1 MKIIHF
7 LFLFV
12 LSVNSYSNQEILT
25 LGFGSC
31 LHQDRSM
38 AILKTI
44 EKKELD
50 LFMFIGDNVYGDQE
64 DGELDKLIRTY
75 KQQYNNLENFLK
87 NVSTEF
93 IWDDH
98 DFGINDGGSNYR
110 YKDRAKE
117 LFLETWKIPS
127 NDPRRLRDGL
137 YFDKMIKK
145 NGLKVH
151 LIFLDNRSFKS
162 EWKLTDEFNKEG
174 KERYV
179 KDFDPEKTLLG
190 KKQWQW
196 LKDKLNEDSDIKIIL
211 SSLQILS
218 LGHGWESWDKLPL
231 ERERLFNLIDE
242 SNVSNL
248 FILSGDRHRGGFY
261 RFKTNDNNDIHEF
274 TSSSLNLPI
283 PFNTEEKGPLRIG
296 STYRKANFGVVRIFE
311 DKVVMELTSHK
322 GKVVNSLSLEIN

>member
-1 MKIIHF
+1 MKIIYF

-12 LSVNSYSNQEILT
+12 LSVNSYSNQEILS

-87 NVSTEF
+87 NVRTEF

-98 DFGINDGGSNYR
+98 DFGLNDGGSNYR

-127 NDPRRLRDGL
+127 QDPRRLRDGL

-179 KDFDPEKTLLG
+179 KDFDPDKTLLG

-196 LKDKLNEDSDIKIIL
+196 LKNKLNEDSDIKIIL

-261 RFKTNDNNDIHEF
+261 SFKTDDNNDIYEF

-311 DKVVMELTSHK
+311 DKVVMELTSNK
-322 GKVVNSLSLEIN
+322 GKVVNSLNVEIN

>member
-179 KDFDPEKTLLG
+179 KDFDPQKTLLG

-311 DKVVMELTSHK
+311 DKVVMELTSNK

>member
-179 KDFDPEKTLLG
+179 KDFDPQKTLLG

-242 SNVSNL
+242 SDVSNL

-261 RFKTNDNNDIHEF
+261 RFKTNDNNDIYEF

-311 DKVVMELTSHK
+311 DKVVMELTSNK
-322 GKVVNSLSLEIN
+322 GKVVDSLSVEIN

>member
-1 MKIIHF
+1 MKIIRF
-7 LFLFV
+7 LFLY
-12 LSVNSYSNQEILT
+12 LISVNLYSTQEILT

-50 LFMFIGDNVYGDQE
+50 LFMFIGDNVYGDQK

-98 DFGINDGGSNYR
+98 DFGLNDGGSDYR

-127 NDPRRLRDGL
+127 QDPRRLRDGL
-137 YFDKMIKK
+137 YFDKMIEK

-151 LIFLDNRSFKS
+151 LIFLDNRTFKS

-179 KDFDPEKTLLG
+179 KDFDPDKTLLG

-196 LKDKLNEDSDIKIIL
+196 LKDKLNEDSNIKIIL

-242 SNVSNL
+242 SDVSNL

-261 RFKTNDNNDIHEF
+261 RFKTDDNNDIYEF

-311 DKVVMELTSHK
+311 DRVVLELTSNK
-322 GKVVNSLSLEIN
+322 GKVVNSLNVEIN

>member
-1 MKIIHF
+1 MKIIRF
-7 LFLFV
+7 LFLY
-12 LSVNSYSNQEILT
+12 LISVNLYSTQEILT

-50 LFMFIGDNVYGDQE
+50 LFMFIGDNVYGDQK

-98 DFGINDGGSNYR
+98 DFGLNDGGSDYR

-127 NDPRRLRDGL
+127 QDPRRLRDGL
-137 YFDKMIKK
+137 YFDKMIEK

-151 LIFLDNRSFKS
+151 LIFLDNRTFKS

-179 KDFDPEKTLLG
+179 KDFDPDKTLLG

-196 LKDKLNEDSDIKIIL
+196 LKDKLNEDSNIKIIL

-248 FILSGDRHRGGFY
+248 FIFSGDRHRGGFY
-261 RFKTNDNNDIHEF
+261 SFKTDDNNDIYEF

-296 STYRKANFGVVRIFE
+296 STYRKANFGVVRIFK
-311 DKVVMELTSHK
+311 DKVVMELTSNK
-322 GKVVNSLSLEIN
+322 GKVVNSLNVEIN

>member
-179 KDFDPEKTLLG
+179 KDFDPQKTLLG

-242 SNVSNL
+242 SDVSNL

-261 RFKTNDNNDIHEF
+261 RFKTNDNNDIYEF

-311 DKVVMELTSHK
+311 DKVVMELTSNK
-322 GKVVNSLSLEIN
+322 GKVVNSLSLEFN

>member
-179 KDFDPEKTLLG
+179 KDFDPQKTLLG

-242 SNVSNL
+242 SDVSNL

-311 DKVVMELTSHK
+311 DKVVMELTSNK
-322 GKVVNSLSLEIN
+322 GKVVDSLSIEIN

>member
-1 MKIIHF
+1 MKITHF
-7 LFLFV
+7 L
-12 LSVNSYSNQEILT
+12 LSVLISINLYANQEIVT

-38 AILKTI
+38 AILNTI

-75 KQQYNNLENFLK
+75 KQQYNNLEDFLK

-98 DFGINDGGSNYR
+98 DFGLNDGGSNYR
-110 YKDRAKE
+110 YKDTAKE
-117 LFLETWKIPS
+117 LFLETWQIPA
-127 NDPRRLRDGL
+127 NDPRRQRDGL
-137 YFDKMIKK
+137 YFDKMVKK
-145 NGLKVH
+145 NGMKIH
-151 LIFLDNRSFKS
+151 LIFLDNRTFKS

-179 KDFDPEKTLLG
+179 EDFNPEKTLLG
-190 KKQWQW
+190 KKQWSW
-196 LKDKLNEDSDIKIIL
+196 LKDKLKVDSNIKIIL

-218 LGHGWESWDKLPL
+218 LGHGWESWDKFPL
-231 ERERLFNLIDE
+231 ERSRIFNLIDE
-242 SNVSNL
+242 SNVSNF

-261 RFKTNDNNDIHEF
+261 QFKTADNKNIYEF

-283 PFNTEEKGPLRIG
+283 PFNTEEEGPLRIG

-311 DKVVMELTSHK
+311 DEVVMELTSHT
-322 GKVVNSLSLEIN
+322 GEVVNSLNVAIN

>member
-1 MKIIHF
+1 MKIIRF
-7 LFLFV
+7 LFFYLISIN
-12 LSVNSYSNQEILT
+12 LHSTQEILT

-50 LFMFIGDNVYGDQE
+50 LFMFIGDNVYGDQK

-98 DFGINDGGSNYR
+98 DFGLNDGGSDYR

-127 NDPRRLRDGL
+127 QDQRRLRDGL
-137 YFDKMIKK
+137 YFDKMIEK

-151 LIFLDNRSFKS
+151 LIFLDNRTFKS

-179 KDFDPEKTLLG
+179 KDFDPNKTLLG

-196 LKDKLNEDSDIKIIL
+196 LKEKLNEDSNIKIIL

-261 RFKTNDNNDIHEF
+261 RFKTNDNNDIYEF

-311 DKVVMELTSHK
+311 DKVVMELTSNK
-322 GKVVNSLSLEIN
+322 GKVVNSLNIEIN

>member
-38 AILKTI
+38 AILRTI
-44 EKKELD
+44 EEKELD

-127 NDPRRLRDGL
+127 NDLRRLRDGL

-179 KDFDPEKTLLG
+179 KDFDPQKTLLG

-242 SNVSNL
+242 SDVSNL
-248 FILSGDRHRGGFY
+248 IILSGDRHRGGFY

-311 DKVVMELTSHK
+311 DKVVMELTSNK

>member
-1 MKIIHF
+1 MKIIRF
-7 LFLFV
+7 LFLY
-12 LSVNSYSNQEILT
+12 LISVNLYSTQEILT

-50 LFMFIGDNVYGDQE
+50 LFMFIGDNVYGDQK

-98 DFGINDGGSNYR
+98 DFGLNDGGSDYR

-127 NDPRRLRDGL
+127 QDPRRLRDGL
-137 YFDKMIKK
+137 YFDKMIEK

-151 LIFLDNRSFKS
+151 LIFLDNRTFKS

-179 KDFDPEKTLLG
+179 KDFDPDKTLLG

-196 LKDKLNEDSDIKIIL
+196 LKDKLNEDSNIKIIL

-242 SNVSNL
+242 SNISNL
-248 FILSGDRHRGGFY
+248 FIFSGDRHRGGFY
-261 RFKTNDNNDIHEF
+261 SFKTDDNNDIYEF

-311 DKVVMELTSHK
+311 DKVVMELTSNK
-322 GKVVNSLSLEIN
+322 GKVVNSLNVEIN

>member
-242 SNVSNL
+242 SDVSNL
-248 FILSGDRHRGGFY
+248 IILSGDRHRGGFY

-283 PFNTEEKGPLRIG
+283 PFNTEENGPLRIG

-311 DKVVMELTSHK
+311 DKVVMELTSNT
-322 GKVVNSLSLEIN
+322 GKVVNSLNLEIN

>member
-1 MKIIHF
+1 MKIIRF
-7 LFLFV
+7 LFLY
-12 LSVNSYSNQEILT
+12 LISVNLYSTQEILT

-50 LFMFIGDNVYGDQE
+50 LFMFIGDNVYGDQK

-98 DFGINDGGSNYR
+98 DFGLNDGGSDYR

-127 NDPRRLRDGL
+127 QDPRRLRDGL

-179 KDFDPEKTLLG
+179 KDFDPDKTLLG

-261 RFKTNDNNDIHEF
+261 RFKTDDNNDIYEF

-311 DKVVMELTSHK
+311 DKVVMELTSNK
-322 GKVVNSLSLEIN
+322 GKVVNSLNVEIN

>member
-110 YKDRAKE
+110 YKERAKE

-151 LIFLDNRSFKS
+151 LIFLDNRTFKS

-179 KDFDPEKTLLG
+179 EDFDPDKTLLG

-196 LKDKLNEDSDIKIIL
+196 LKDKLNEDSNIKIIL

-242 SNVSNL
+242 SNLSKL
-248 FILSGDRHRGGFY
+248 FIFSGDRHRGGFY
-261 RFKTNDNNDIHEF
+261 SFKTDDNNDIYEF

-311 DKVVMELTSHK
+311 DKVVMELTSNK
-322 GKVVNSLSLEIN
+322 GKVVNSLYLDIN

>member
-1 MKIIHF
+1 MKIIRF
-7 LFLFV
+7 LFLY
-12 LSVNSYSNQEILT
+12 LISVNLYSTQEILT

-50 LFMFIGDNVYGDQE
+50 LFMFIGDNVYGDQK

-98 DFGINDGGSNYR
+98 DFGLNDGGSDYR

-127 NDPRRLRDGL
+127 QDPRRLRDGL
-137 YFDKMIKK
+137 YFDKMIEK

-151 LIFLDNRSFKS
+151 LIFLDNRTFKS

-179 KDFDPEKTLLG
+179 KDFDTNKTLLG

-196 LKDKLNEDSDIKIIL
+196 LKDKLNEDSNIKIIL

-248 FILSGDRHRGGFY
+248 FIFSGDRHRGGFY
-261 RFKTNDNNDIHEF
+261 RFKTDDNNDIYEF

-311 DKVVMELTSHK
+311 DKVVMELTSNK
-322 GKVVNSLSLEIN
+322 GKVVNSLSIEIN

>member
-1 MKIIHF
+1 MKIIRF
-7 LFLFV
+7 LFLY
-12 LSVNSYSNQEILT
+12 LISVNLYSTQEILT

-50 LFMFIGDNVYGDQE
+50 LFMFIGDNVYGDQK

-87 NVSTEF
+87 NVSTDF

-98 DFGINDGGSNYR
+98 DFGLNDGGSDYR

-127 NDPRRLRDGL
+127 QDPRRLRDGL
-137 YFDKMIKK
+137 YFDKMIEK

-151 LIFLDNRSFKS
+151 LIFLDNRTFKS

-179 KDFDPEKTLLG
+179 EDFDPDKTLLG

-196 LKDKLNEDSDIKIIL
+196 LKDKLNEDSNIKIIL

-242 SNVSNL
+242 SNLSNL
-248 FILSGDRHRGGFY
+248 FIFSGDRHRGGFY
-261 RFKTNDNNDIHEF
+261 SFKTDDNNDIYEF

-311 DKVVMELTSHK
+311 DKVVMELTSNK
-322 GKVVNSLSLEIN
+322 GKVVNSLNVEIN

>member
-1 MKIIHF
+1 MKIIRF
-7 LFLFV
+7 LFLY
-12 LSVNSYSNQEILT
+12 LISINLYSTQEILT

-50 LFMFIGDNVYGDQE
+50 LFMFIGDNVYGDQK

-98 DFGINDGGSNYR
+98 DFGLNDGGSDYR

-127 NDPRRLRDGL
+127 QDPRRLRDGL
-137 YFDKMIKK
+137 YFDKMIEK

-151 LIFLDNRSFKS
+151 LIFLDNRTFKS

-179 KDFDPEKTLLG
+179 KDFDPDKTLLG

-196 LKDKLNEDSDIKIIL
+196 LKDKLNEDSNIKIIL

-248 FILSGDRHRGGFY
+248 FIFSGDRHRGGFY
-261 RFKTNDNNDIHEF
+261 SFKTDDNNDIYEF

-311 DKVVMELTSHK
+311 DKVVMELTSNK
-322 GKVVNSLSLEIN
+322 GKVVNSLNVEIN

>member
-127 NDPRRLRDGL
+127 NDPRRFRDGL

-179 KDFDPEKTLLG
+179 KDFDPQKTLLG

-248 FILSGDRHRGGFY
+248 IILSGDRHRGGFY
-261 RFKTNDNNDIHEF
+261 RFKTNHNNDIYEF

-311 DKVVMELTSHK
+311 DKVVMELTSNK
-322 GKVVNSLSLEIN
+322 GKVVNSLSVEIN

>member
-242 SNVSNL
+242 SDVSNL

-261 RFKTNDNNDIHEF
+261 RFKTNDNNNIFEF

-311 DKVVMELTSHK
+311 DKVVMELTSNK

>member
-1 MKIIHF
+1 MKIIRF
-7 LFLFV
+7 LFFYLI
-12 LSVNSYSNQEILT
+12 SVNLHSTQEILA

-50 LFMFIGDNVYGDQE
+50 LFMFIGDNVYGDQK

-98 DFGINDGGSNYR
+98 DFGLNDGGSDYR

-127 NDPRRLRDGL
+127 QDPRRLRDGL
-137 YFDKMIKK
+137 YFDKMIEK

-151 LIFLDNRSFKS
+151 LIFLDNRTFKS

-179 KDFDPEKTLLG
+179 KDFDPDKTLLG

-196 LKDKLNEDSDIKIIL
+196 LKDKLNEDSNIKIIL

-242 SNVSNL
+242 SDVSNL

-261 RFKTNDNNDIHEF
+261 RFKTDDNNDIYEF

-311 DKVVMELTSHK
+311 DRVVLELTSNK
-322 GKVVNSLSLEIN
+322 GKVVNSLNVEIN

>member
-98 DFGINDGGSNYR
+98 DFGLNDGGSDYR

-127 NDPRRLRDGL
+127 QDPRRLRDGL
-137 YFDKMIKK
+137 YFDKMIEK

-151 LIFLDNRSFKS
+151 LIFLDNRTFKS

-179 KDFDPEKTLLG
+179 KDFDPDKTLLG

-196 LKDKLNEDSDIKIIL
+196 LKDKLNEDSNIKIIL

-261 RFKTNDNNDIHEF
+261 SFKTDDNNDIYEF

-311 DKVVMELTSHK
+311 DKVVMELTSNK
-322 GKVVNSLSLEIN
+322 GKVVNSLNVEIN

>member
-7 LFLFV
+7 LFLFFISIN
-12 LSVNSYSNQEILT
+12 LYSTKEILS

-44 EKKELD
+44 EMKELD

-75 KQQYNNLENFLK
+75 KRQYNNLENFLK

-98 DFGINDGGSNYR
+98 DFGLNDGGSNYR
-110 YKDRAKE
+110 YKDKAKE
-117 LFLETWKIPS
+117 LFLETWQIPS
-127 NDPRRLRDGL
+127 SDPRRLRDGL
-137 YFDKMIKK
+137 YFDKVIKK
-145 NGLKVH
+145 NGLKIH

-174 KERYV
+174 KERYIE
-179 KDFDPEKTLLG
+179 DFNSDKTLLG
-190 KKQWQW
+190 KNQWKW
-196 LKDKLNEDSDIKIIL
+196 LKDKLIVESDIKIII

-218 LGHGWESWDKLPL
+218 LGHGWESWDKFPL
-231 ERERLFNLIDE
+231 QREKLFKLIDE
-242 SNVSNL
+242 SNLSNL

-261 RFKTNDNNDIHEF
+261 KFKTVGNNNIYEF

-283 PFNTEEKGPLRIG
+283 PFNTEEEGPLRIG
-296 STYRKANFGVVRIFE
+296 STYRKANFGVVRLFE
-311 DKVVMELTSHK
+311 DEVVMELTSNE
-322 GKVVNSLSLEIN
+322 GKVVNSLKVAIN

>member
-1 MKIIHF
+1 MKIIRF
-7 LFLFV
+7 LFLY
-12 LSVNSYSNQEILT
+12 LISVNLYSTQEILT

-50 LFMFIGDNVYGDQE
+50 LFMFIGDNVYGDQK

-98 DFGINDGGSNYR
+98 DFGLNDGGSDYR

-127 NDPRRLRDGL
+127 QDQRRLRDGL
-137 YFDKMIKK
+137 YFDKMIEK

-151 LIFLDNRSFKS
+151 LIFLDNRTFKS

-179 KDFDPEKTLLG
+179 EDFDPDKTLLG

-196 LKDKLNEDSDIKIIL
+196 LKDKLNEDSNIKIIL

-231 ERERLFNLIDE
+231 EREKLFNLIDE
-242 SNVSNL
+242 SNLSNL

-261 RFKTNDNNDIHEF
+261 SFKTGDNNDIYEF

-311 DKVVMELTSHK
+311 DKVVMELTSNK
-322 GKVVNSLSLEIN
+322 GKVVNSLNVEIN

>member
-7 LFLFV
+7 LILFLV
-12 LSVNSYSNQEILT
+12 SINTYSNQEILT

-75 KQQYNNLENFLK
+75 KQQFNNLENFLQ

-98 DFGINDGGSNYR
+98 DFGLNDGGSNYR
-110 YKDRAKE
+110 YKDIAKS
-117 LFLETWKIPS
+117 LFLETWQIPA

-137 YFDKMIKK
+137 YFDKIINK
-145 NGLKVH
+145 NGLKIH

-162 EWKLTDEFNKEG
+162 EWKLTDEFNKKG
-174 KERYV
+174 KERYIE
-179 KDFDPEKTLLG
+179 DFNPEKTLLG
-190 KKQWQW
+190 KNQWKW
-196 LKDKLNEDSDIKIIL
+196 LKDKLIVESDIKIII

-218 LGHGWESWDKLPL
+218 LGHGWESWDKFPL
-231 ERERLFNLIDE
+231 EREKFLKLIDE
-242 SNVSNL
+242 SNISNL

-261 RFKTNDNNDIHEF
+261 QFKTVGNNNIYEF

-296 STYRKANFGVVRIFE
+296 STYRKANFGVLRLYE
-311 DKVVMELTSHK
+311 DQVVMELTSDR
-322 GKVVNSLSLEIN
+322 GKVVNSFNVAIN

>member
-1 MKIIHF
+1 MKIIYF

-179 KDFDPEKTLLG
+179 KDFDPQKTLLG

-242 SNVSNL
+242 SDVSNL
-248 FILSGDRHRGGFY
+248 IILSGDRHRGGFY

-311 DKVVMELTSHK
+311 DKVVMELTSNK
-322 GKVVNSLSLEIN
+322 GKVVDSLSVEIN

>member
-1 MKIIHF
+1 MKIIRF
-7 LFLFV
+7 LFLY
-12 LSVNSYSNQEILT
+12 LISVNLYSTQEILT

-50 LFMFIGDNVYGDQE
+50 LFMFIGDNVYGDQK

-98 DFGINDGGSNYR
+98 DFGLNDGGSNYR

-127 NDPRRLRDGL
+127 QDPRRLRDGL
-137 YFDKMIKK
+137 YFDKMIEK

-151 LIFLDNRSFKS
+151 LIFLDNRTFKS

-179 KDFDPEKTLLG
+179 KDFDPDKTLLG

-196 LKDKLNEDSDIKIIL
+196 LKDKLNEDSNIKIIL

-248 FILSGDRHRGGFY
+248 FILSGDRHRGAFY
-261 RFKTNDNNDIHEF
+261 RYKTDDNNDIFEF

-311 DKVVMELTSHK
+311 DKVVMELTSNK
-322 GKVVNSLSLEIN
+322 GKVVNSLNVEIN

>member
-1 MKIIHF
+1 MKIIRF
-7 LFLFV
+7 LFLY
-12 LSVNSYSNQEILT
+12 LISVNLYSTQEILT

-38 AILKTI
+38 DILKTI

-50 LFMFIGDNVYGDQE
+50 LFMFIGDNVYGDQK

-98 DFGINDGGSNYR
+98 DFGLNDGGSNYR

-117 LFLETWKIPS
+117 LFLETWKIPFQ
-127 NDPRRLRDGL
+127 DPRRLREGL

-179 KDFDPEKTLLG
+179 KDFDSDKTLLG

-196 LKDKLNEDSDIKIIL
+196 LKDKLNEDSDIKIVL

-261 RFKTNDNNDIHEF
+261 SFKTDDNNDIYEF

-283 PFNTEEKGPLRIG
+283 PFNTEEKGSLRIG
-296 STYRKANFGVVRIFE
+296 STYRKANFGVVRIFK
-311 DKVVMELTSHK
+311 DKVVMELTSNK
-322 GKVVNSLSLEIN
+322 GKVVNSLNVEIN

>member
-38 AILKTI
+38 AILNTI

-179 KDFDPEKTLLG
+179 KDFDPQKTLLG

-242 SNVSNL
+242 SDVSNL

-311 DKVVMELTSHK
+311 DKVVMELTSNK
-322 GKVVNSLSLEIN
+322 GKVVNSLSIEIN

>member
-1 MKIIHF
+1 MKIIRF
-7 LFLFV
+7 LFLY
-12 LSVNSYSNQEILT
+12 LISVNLYSTQEILT

-50 LFMFIGDNVYGDQE
+50 LFMFIGDNVYGDQK

-98 DFGINDGGSNYR
+98 DFGLNDGGSDYR

-127 NDPRRLRDGL
+127 QDQRRLRDGL
-137 YFDKMIKK
+137 YFDKMIEK

-151 LIFLDNRSFKS
+151 LIFLDNRTFKS

-179 KDFDPEKTLLG
+179 KDFDPNKTLLG

-196 LKDKLNEDSDIKIIL
+196 LKEKLNEDSNIKIIL

-261 RFKTNDNNDIHEF
+261 SFRTDDNNNIYEF

-283 PFNTEEKGPLRIG
+283 PFNKEEKGPLRIG
-296 STYRKANFGVVRIFE
+296 STYRQANFGVVRIFK
-311 DKVVMELTSHK
+311 DKVVMELTSNK
-322 GKVVNSLSLEIN
+322 GKVVNSLNVEIN

>member
-1 MKIIHF
+1 MKIIRF
-7 LFLFV
+7 LFLY
-12 LSVNSYSNQEILT
+12 LISVNLYSTQEILT

-50 LFMFIGDNVYGDQE
+50 LFMFIGDNVYGDQK

-87 NVSTEF
+87 NVSTDF

-98 DFGINDGGSNYR
+98 DFGLNDGGSDYR

-127 NDPRRLRDGL
+127 QDPRRLRDGL
-137 YFDKMIKK
+137 YFDKMIEK

-151 LIFLDNRSFKS
+151 LIFLDNRTFKS

-179 KDFDPEKTLLG
+179 KDFDPDKTLLG

-196 LKDKLNEDSDIKIIL
+196 LKDKLNEDSNIKIIL

-261 RFKTNDNNDIHEF
+261 SFKTVDNNDIYEF

-311 DKVVMELTSHK
+311 DKVVMELTSNK
-322 GKVVNSLSLEIN
+322 GKVVNSLNVEIN

>member
-1 MKIIHF
+1 MKITHF
-7 LFLFV
+7 L
-12 LSVNSYSNQEILT
+12 LSVLISINLYANQEIVT

-38 AILKTI
+38 AILNTI

-75 KQQYNNLENFLK
+75 KQQYNNLEDFLK

-98 DFGINDGGSNYR
+98 DFGLNDGGSNYR

-117 LFLETWKIPS
+117 LFLETWQIPE
-127 NDPRRLRDGL
+127 NDPRRQRDGL
-137 YFDKMIKK
+137 YFDKMVKK
-145 NGLKVH
+145 NGLKIH
-151 LIFLDNRSFKS
+151 LIFLDNRTFKS

-179 KDFDPEKTLLG
+179 EDFNPEKTLLG
-190 KKQWQW
+190 KKQWSW
-196 LKDKLNEDSDIKIIL
+196 LKDKLKVDSNIKIIL
-211 SSLQILS
+211 SSLQVLS
-218 LGHGWESWDKLPL
+218 LGHGWESWDKFPL
-231 ERERLFNLIDE
+231 ERSRIFNLIDE
-242 SNVSNL
+242 SNVSNF

-261 RFKTNDNNDIHEF
+261 QFKTADNKNIYEF
-274 TSSSLNLPI
+274 TSSSLNLPL
-283 PFNTEEKGPLRIG
+283 PFNTEEEGPLRIG

-311 DKVVMELTSHK
+311 DEVIMELTSDT
-322 GKVVNSLSLEIN
+322 GEVVNSLNVAIN

>member
-311 DKVVMELTSHK
+311 DKVVMELTSNK
-322 GKVVNSLSLEIN
+322 GKVVNSLSLEFD

>member
-1 MKIIHF
+1 MKIIRF
-7 LFLFV
+7 LFFYLI
-12 LSVNSYSNQEILT
+12 SVNLHSTQEILT

-50 LFMFIGDNVYGDQE
+50 LFMFIGDNVYGDQK

-75 KQQYNNLENFLK
+75 KQQYNNLENFLN

-98 DFGINDGGSNYR
+98 DFGLNDGGSDYR

-127 NDPRRLRDGL
+127 QDQRRLRDGL
-137 YFDKMIKK
+137 YFDKMIEK

-151 LIFLDNRSFKS
+151 LIFLDNRTFKS
-162 EWKLTDEFNKEG
+162 EWKLTDEFNKER

-179 KDFDPEKTLLG
+179 EDFDPDKTLLG

-196 LKDKLNEDSDIKIIL
+196 LKDKLNEDSNIKIIL

-242 SNVSNL
+242 SDVSNL

-261 RFKTNDNNDIHEF
+261 RFKTDDNNDIYEF

-311 DKVVMELTSHK
+311 DRVVLELTSNK
-322 GKVVNSLSLEIN
+322 GKVVNSLNVEIN

>member
-7 LFLFV
+7 LILFLV
-12 LSVNSYSNQEILT
+12 SINTYSNQEILT

-75 KQQYNNLENFLK
+75 KQQFNNLENFLQ
-87 NVSTEF
+87 NVNTEF

-98 DFGINDGGSNYR
+98 DFGLNDGGSNYR
-110 YKDRAKE
+110 YKDIAKS
-117 LFLETWKIPS
+117 LFLETWQIPA

-137 YFDKMIKK
+137 YFDKIINK
-145 NGLKVH
+145 NGLKIH

-162 EWKLTDEFNKEG
+162 EWKLTDEFNKKG
-174 KERYV
+174 KERYIE
-179 KDFDPEKTLLG
+179 DFNPEKTLLG
-190 KKQWQW
+190 KNQWKW
-196 LKDKLNEDSDIKIIL
+196 LKDKLIVESDIKIII

-218 LGHGWESWDKLPL
+218 LGHGWESWDKFPL
-231 ERERLFNLIDE
+231 EREKFLKLIDE
-242 SNVSNL
+242 SNISNL

-261 RFKTNDNNDIHEF
+261 QFKTVGNNNIYEF

-296 STYRKANFGVVRIFE
+296 STYRKANFGVLRLYE
-311 DKVVMELTSHK
+311 DQVVMELTSDR
-322 GKVVNSLSLEIN
+322 GKVVNSLNVAIN

>member
-75 KQQYNNLENFLK
+75 KQQYNNLENFLR
-87 NVSTEF
+87 NVSAEF

-110 YKDRAKE
+110 YKDRVKE

-145 NGLKVH
+145 NAFKVH

-179 KDFDPEKTLLG
+179 KDFDAEKTLLG

-261 RFKTNDNNDIHEF
+261 RFKTNDNNEIYEF

-311 DKVVMELTSHK
+311 DKVVMELTSNK
-322 GKVVNSLSLEIN
+322 GKVVNSLNIEIN

>member
-151 LIFLDNRSFKS
+151 LIFLDNRFFKS

-311 DKVVMELTSHK
+311 DKVVMELTSNK

>member
-1 MKIIHF
+1 MKITHF
-7 LFLFV
+7 L
-12 LSVNSYSNQEILT
+12 LSVLISINLYANQEIVT

-38 AILKTI
+38 AILNTI

-75 KQQYNNLENFLK
+75 KQQYNNLEYFLK

-98 DFGINDGGSNYR
+98 DFGLNDGGSNYR
-110 YKDRAKE
+110 YKDTAKE
-117 LFLETWKIPS
+117 LFLETWQIPE
-127 NDPRRLRDGL
+127 NDPRRQRDGL
-137 YFDKMIKK
+137 YFDKMVKK
-145 NGLKVH
+145 NGLKIH
-151 LIFLDNRSFKS
+151 LIFLDNRTFKS

-179 KDFDPEKTLLG
+179 EDFNPEKTLLG
-190 KKQWQW
+190 KKQWSW
-196 LKDKLNEDSDIKIIL
+196 LKDKLKVDSNMKIIL

-218 LGHGWESWDKLPL
+218 LGHGWESWDKFPL
-231 ERERLFNLIDE
+231 ERSRFFNLIDE
-242 SNVSNL
+242 SNVSNF

-261 RFKTNDNNDIHEF
+261 QFKTADNKNIYEF

-283 PFNTEEKGPLRIG
+283 PFNTEEEGPLRIG

-311 DKVVMELTSHK
+311 DEVVMELTSHT
-322 GKVVNSLSLEIN
+322 GEVVNSLNVAIN

>member
-179 KDFDPEKTLLG
+179 KDFDPQKTLLG

-311 DKVVMELTSHK
+311 DKVVMELTSNK
-322 GKVVNSLSLEIN
+322 GKVVDSLSIEIN